1 MASLQESNKF
11 EQKALRVNVK
21 VFFLFVCLSTTVAW
35 SVPNGVN
42 QAHAV
47 FYKCFNSVPKVGKSF
62 L

>member
-21 VFFLFVCLSTTVAW
+21 VFFLFVCLSATVAW
-35 SVPNGVN
+35 SVPNGG

-47 FYKCFNSVPKVGKSF
+47 IYKCFNSVPKMGKSF

>member
-21 VFFLFVCLSTTVAW
+21 VFFLFVCLSATVAW
-35 SVPNGVN
+35 SVPDGVK
-42 QAHAV
+42 HM
-47 FYKCFNSVPKVGKSF
+47 P